1 MANKVEEYEKLLREL
16 SHRVTTSDQI
26 LIRKALEKV
35 SVATR
40 ARPQI
45 PSANRR
51 WKETS
56 LDGEDGPSYASF
68 KNVNATDQLVE
79 DVERSS
85 GGNHGESQVTARVG
99 STGSLDLINEDY
111 NRSAATRATGFMGKS
126 AEITWLQRLK
136 KRQELGPE
144 GDEDK
149 NGEGDP
155 TVDGG
160 QASLSFAHGLNRI
173 NDTLNSKADE
183 SPPVSESTYHCDDLT
198 VLIPDR
204 VDPFEIPPRHTAT
217 ALFQSY
223 LDTVHPAFPIL
234 GKVTFTNQFYTFLNN
249 DKINTGHKWLA
260 ILNLLFAIAA
270 KYSHLVQAEWRGD
283 ERDHLIY
290 FTRARM
296 LGFNGETIL
305 LHAELQRV
313 QITGLMAFYLMAINQ
328 INRYAAPSLEMFC
341 S

>member
-1 MANKVEEYEKLLREL
+1 MPDE
-16 SHRVTTSDQI
+16 
-26 LIRKALEKV
+26 
-35 SVATR
+35 
-40 ARPQI
+40 
-45 PSANRR
+45 
-51 WKETS
+51 
-56 LDGEDGPSYASF
+56 EDGVSIASS
-68 KNVNATDQLVE
+68 KYVNRAGPVE
-79 DVERSS
+79 GGVEQH
-85 GGNHGESQVTARVG
+85 GGSNHGESQVTARVG
-99 STGSLDLINEDY
+99 STGSLDLISEDY

-136 KRQELGPE
+136 KRQAEVASESGE
-144 GDEDK
+144 DEDD
-149 NGEGDP
+149 EDRRI
-155 TVDGG
+155 VDDGKG
-160 QASLSFAHGLNRI
+160 SLFFAHGINHLNDAV
-173 NDTLNSKADE
+173 NNEAED

-217 ALFQSY
+217 ALYQSY

-234 GKVTFTNQFYTFLNN
+234 GKVTFTNQFHTFLNN
-249 DKINTGHKWLA
+249 DKINTGHNWLA
-260 ILNLLFAIAA
+260 ILNLIFAIAA

-328 INRYAAPSLEMFC
+328 INRYATPSSENC
-341 S
+341 CNIS